1 MQVGRTIG
9 DLCIN
14 ACAPSATLPTL
25 PDPLRVIAEYN
36 PVSALM
42 QSARQLF
49 GNLPRPSGR

>member
-1 MQVGRTIG
+1 MRVWRAIG
-9 DLCIN
+9 DLRSN
-14 ACAPSATLPTL
+14 ACVTSATL